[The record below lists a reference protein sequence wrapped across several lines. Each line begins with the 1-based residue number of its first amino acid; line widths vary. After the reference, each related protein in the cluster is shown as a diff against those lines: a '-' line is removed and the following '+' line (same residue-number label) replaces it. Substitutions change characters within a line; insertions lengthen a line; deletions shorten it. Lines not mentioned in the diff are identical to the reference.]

1 MRENGELGNEGRL
14 KDEKNWMVGYGWV
27 NSVGMTGGLSDLNPE
42 GTECTI
48 F

>member
-14 KDEKNWMVGYGWV
+14 KGEKNGMERYEWMS
-27 NSVGMTGGLSDLNPE
+27 SVGVTGGLSDLNPA
-42 GTECTI
+42 GAECNI